1 MLLVMPFTKSTNHFL
16 FLLLLPLILGV
27 YVAPSFAADAPNP
40 HEVPSVDGGLGPCSI
55 EFTVKDST
63 GAPLYNAKI
72 RVHIATGFLGVK
84 KTDLE
89 VGSNVD
95 GKGKFTG
102 LPNKTKFPLEFDAQ
116 QGELS
121 GTFSWTPVKGCTPLQ
136 EDISLKK
143 P

>member
-1 MLLVMPFTKSTNHFL
+1 MLSVMYFTQRTSH
-16 FLLLLPLILGV
+16 FLLLILLIFGV
-27 YVAPSFAADAPNP
+27 SAAPSFAAAPNP

-55 EFTVKDST
+55 EFTAKDST

-72 RVHIATGFLGVK
+72 RVHIATGFLGIK

-95 GKGKFTG
+95 GKAKFTG
-102 LPNKTKFPLEFDAQ
+102 LPDKTKFPLEFDAQ
-116 QGELS
+116 QGEVV
-121 GTFSWTPVKGCTPLQ
+121 GTFSWAPVKGCNPL
-136 EDISLKK
+136 EENITLKK

>member
-1 MLLVMPFTKSTNHFL
+1 MLSVMYFTQRTSH
-16 FLLLLPLILGV
+16 FLLLILLIFGV
-27 YVAPSFAADAPNP
+27 SAAPSFAAAPNP

-55 EFTVKDST
+55 EFTAKDST

-95 GKGKFTG
+95 GKAKFTG
-102 LPNKTKFPLEFDAQ
+102 LPDKTKFPLEFDAQ
-116 QGELS
+116 QGEVV
-121 GTFSWTPVKGCTPLQ
+121 GTFSWAPVKGCTPL
-136 EDISLKK
+136 EENITLKK

>member
-1 MLLVMPFTKSTNHFL
+1 MLFTMPSMKSASSTVFSFL
-16 FLLLLPLILGV
+16 FISSLLIFSI
-27 YVAPSFAADAPNP
+27 PSFAADAPNP
-40 HEVPSVDGGLGPCSI
+40 HEVPVVDGGLGPCSI
-55 EFTVKDST
+55 EFTAKDST
-63 GAPLYNAKI
+63 GASLYNAKI

-95 GKGKFTG
+95 GKAKFTG
-102 LPNKTKFPLEFDAQ
+102 LPDKTKFPLEFDAQ
-116 QGELS
+116 QGELA

-136 EDISLKK
+136 ENLTLKK

>member
-1 MLLVMPFTKSTNHFL
+1 MLFIMLSMKPARHIAFL
-16 FLLLLPLILGV
+16 FLLISGLLLCASPL
-27 YVAPSFAADAPNP
+27 FAADTPNP
-40 HEVPSVDGGLGPCSI
+40 HEVPSVDGGVGPCSI
-55 EFTVKDST
+55 EFTAKDST
-63 GAPLYNAKI
+63 GAPLYNAKV

-95 GKGKFTG
+95 GKAKFTG

-116 QGELS
+116 QGELA

-136 EDISLKK
+136 ENLTLKK